1 MEKFKIAVIGVG
13 NIAQSHIKAYLS
25 NPDVVS
31 RNARNRNVG
40 PETAQVNYWNIG
52 IRHIVNNV
60 IAGVEIRNYAVA
72 APAVRQCTPI
82 VHGNNPFVLHCKS
95 ADSFSKAVVVPL
107 H

>member
-1 MEKFKIAVIGVG
+1 MKLGGEIRCACEAFFYKEVG
-13 NIAQSHIKAYLS
+13 SHLS

-72 APAVRQCTPI
+72 APAVIAPI
-82 VHGNNPFVLHCKS
+82 EINIENGM
-95 ADSFSKAVVVPL
+95 A
-107 H
+107 